1 MLTLLTRLDA
11 VKALQHLLLKAQ
23 AAEKKAIQY
32 LLSHHSIECY
42 LPMKVSNN

>member
-11 VKALQHLLLKAQ
+11 VKVLQHLLLKAQ

-32 LLSHHSIECY
+32 LVSSFHKM
-42 LPMKVSNN
+42 LPSDEGE

>member
-11 VKALQHLLLKAQ
+11 VKVLQHLLLKAQ

-32 LLSHHSIECY
+32 LIVSSFHKM
-42 LPMKVSNN
+42 LPSDEGE

>member
-11 VKALQHLLLKAQ
+11 VKVLQHLLLKAQ

-32 LLSHHSIECY
+32 LLSHKM
-42 LPMKVSNN
+42 LPSDEGE